1 MLEKIL
7 ICLKILINESDYLTT
22 ICYRCAGSVEKH
34 YEFVVQVKTLQSK
47 INSLERSNRF
57 ETSNVNR
64 RHVTSYVR
72 EEVIDADYTFSFLD
86 VSKNEEKKEPKPSSP
101 FFSYF
106 SSPNLPKQSNDRCIW
121 KTPRSCISDQKEI
134 KSEETHKKC
143 KKDKT
148 KHHSRDL
155 FESQSQD
162 FEEPD
167 SRSLDWKLT
176 PDESLIKRVREK
188 CFGRLDY

>member
-1 MLEKIL
+1 MI
-7 ICLKILINESDYLTT
+7 INETDNLTT
-22 ICYRCAGSVEKH
+22 ICYKCAGSVEKH
-34 YEFVVQVKTLQSK
+34 YEFVVQVRTTQTK
-47 INSLERSNRF
+47 INSLERNNHF
-57 ETSNVNR
+57 ESSNVNR

-72 EEVIDADYTFSFLD
+72 EEVIDADYTFSFLNP
-86 VSKNEEKKEPKPSSP
+86 SFFEEKVEPKPSSP
-101 FFSYF
+101 FFSYC
-106 SSPNLPKQSNDRCIW
+106 SSPNKPPKQSNDHSMW
-121 KTPRSCISDQKEI
+121 KTPRTCISNQKEI
-134 KSEETHKKC
+134 KLEETHKKS

-167 SRSLDWKLT
+167 FRSLDWKLT
-176 PDESLIKRVREK
+176 PDENLIKRVREK